1 MNILLNDICNNAFNK
16 SNIVRYV
23 KGKILGLSRTKVNIL
38 IKFLK
43 SFDFDDTHVRD
54 LLIDLAKFK
63 TNKLNIDE
71 DPTYFDSY
79 LVVDFSHKYIDLINI
94 PNLIQDQRLKEAF
107 PCKETYPKISFRYSQ
122 TLGSI
127 SFNYAKFS
135 KNINTHD
142 IEEYPCFCENSNF
155 KDNNYNHIV
164 TGNLEILEDPEMIDI
179 FKYGSKFRL
188 TPRLEIDN
196 IKNEIRNSV
205 NEYIEKLSYK
215 LHVHSG
221 FFSEWRTNFLSL
233 IETKISNT
241 FNIFPNTTNLF
252 AFKRKIKN
260 IQDRYVIMPVDKA
273 GNNFGFICKKFY
285 AEVLQSEITNS
296 DTFELYAYNFTD
308 IKSACFTFFK
318 KYKIFPNYFDV
329 PFMYCI
335 PKFHKNPTKFRFIT
349 SSVNC
354 ITKDLSVLLN
364 LILNQLSDR
373 IELESE
379 FNWIIKNNRKVL
391 ESLEECNANPGLP
404 GNHMITTFDFSTL
417 YTTLPHDD
425 LIRCLVALYN
435 KYFIGDLCIEFRS
448 KKVVIS
454 KKDFVDLLKFCIQNS
469 YINFDD
475 KIFRQIKGIPMGS
488 NYSPNA
494 ANLYLHFYEEKFLK
508 INPIAGR
515 LRYKNSFRYIDDLLS
530 LNNRDSIYDINSIYP
545 RALQISNTNSHPHKI
560 CNFLD
565 ISIEIINGIFV
576 HKIYDKRRDF
586 NFDILGLPSF
596 KSNIPVKLIYGV
608 MCSQF
613 CRFAAVCKYRED
625 FILNCKLVKSK
636 LQDNGCPIAILRKYV
651 NKFSYTKKLT
661 LLKFGPNFDLTNSIF
676 D

>member
-1 MNILLNDICNNAFNK
+1 MENKLIIDYKTAYPYGLNDRVNNISVTSIKDKLCIYQAFFKNNSLSLPKTNRVRSKNRNNRYIDMNILLNDICNNAFNK

-135 KNINTHD
+135 KNINTLD

-221 FFSEWRTNFLSL
+221 FFQNGGPIFL
-233 IETKISNT
+233 
-241 FNIFPNTTNLF
+241 
-252 AFKRKIKN
+252 A
-260 IQDRYVIMPVDKA
+260 
-273 GNNFGFICKKFY
+273 
-285 AEVLQSEITNS
+285 
-296 DTFELYAYNFTD
+296 
-308 IKSACFTFFK
+308 
-318 KYKIFPNYFDV
+318 
-329 PFMYCI
+329 
-335 PKFHKNPTKFRFIT
+335 
-349 SSVNC
+349 
-354 ITKDLSVLLN
+354 
-364 LILNQLSDR
+364 
-373 IELESE
+373 
-379 FNWIIKNNRKVL
+379 
-391 ESLEECNANPGLP
+391 
-404 GNHMITTFDFSTL
+404 
-417 YTTLPHDD
+417 
-425 LIRCLVALYN
+425 
-435 KYFIGDLCIEFRS
+435 
-448 KKVVIS
+448 
-454 KKDFVDLLKFCIQNS
+454 
-469 YINFDD
+469 
-475 KIFRQIKGIPMGS
+475 
-488 NYSPNA
+488 
-494 ANLYLHFYEEKFLK
+494 
-508 INPIAGR
+508 
-515 LRYKNSFRYIDDLLS
+515 
-530 LNNRDSIYDINSIYP
+530 
-545 RALQISNTNSHPHKI
+545 
-560 CNFLD
+560 
-565 ISIEIINGIFV
+565 
-576 HKIYDKRRDF
+576 
-586 NFDILGLPSF
+586 
-596 KSNIPVKLIYGV
+596 
-608 MCSQF
+608 
-613 CRFAAVCKYRED
+613 
-625 FILNCKLVKSK
+625 
-636 LQDNGCPIAILRKYV
+636 
-651 NKFSYTKKLT
+651 
-661 LLKFGPNFDLTNSIF
+661 
-676 D
+676 